1 MEDEDEHAL
10 EGVEGGE
17 EVGHDNRVFIDKEEA
32 ESPCQPE
39 QKQQSDGPKSP

>member
-17 EVGHDNRVFIDKEEA
+17 EVGHDNCVFIDKEEA
-32 ESPCQPE
+32 ESPSQPE